1 MSTVRARFAKHNCR
15 APVCRDLILCL
26 FHTREHEVVVLKP
39 GGVDIPVTQTNC
51 IEYIH
56 LVAHYKLNVQLQQQ
70 FAAFREGLSRV
81 VPLAWL
87 RLFSQAELQ
96 VLISG
101 AEVPIDVHDLRQ
113 NTTYSGKL
121 CQRELW
127 VWEGGGAG
135 THGKVDCICD
145 FLLSY
150 RRVHCRARVYTDVL
164 ECDRGV
170 LRART
175 LSPPQVCHK
184 LQPSTLAGLQRALS
198 SFLCDVRGERAAAAE
213 CLHMHEPS

>member
-1 MSTVRARFAKHNCR
+1 M
-15 APVCRDLILCL
+15 
-26 FHTREHEVVVLKP
+26 LKR
-39 GGVDIPVTQTNC
+39 GGVDIPVTRTNC

-87 RLFSQAELQ
+87 RLFSQGELQ

-113 NTTYSGKL
+113 NTTYSGKG
-121 CQRELW
+121 RELW
-127 VWEGGGAG
+127 EDLQP
-135 THGKVDCICD
+135 HD
-145 FLLSY
+145 FLPSY
-150 RRVHCRARVYTDVL
+150 RRVHCRARVHTDVL
-164 ECDRGV
+164 ECDTGV

-175 LSPPQVCHK
+175 LSPPQVCYK
-184 LQPSTLAGLQRALS
+184 LQPSPLAGLQRALS
-198 SFLCDVRGERAAAAE
+198 SFLCDVRGERAAAAK

>member
-1 MSTVRARFAKHNCR
+1 M
-15 APVCRDLILCL
+15 
-26 FHTREHEVVVLKP
+26 LKP
-39 GGVDIPVTQTNC
+39 GGVDIPVTRTNC

-87 RLFSQAELQ
+87 RLFSQGELQ

-121 CQRELW
+121 CWRQLCEDLQC
-127 VWEGGGAG
+127 
-135 THGKVDCICD
+135 HD
-145 FLLSY
+145 FLPPY

-164 ECDRGV
+164 ECDRGF

-175 LSPPQVCHK
+175 VSPPQVCHK
-184 LQPSTLAGLQRALS
+184 LQPSPFAGLQRALS
-198 SFLCDVRGERAAAAE
+198 SFLCDVWWERAAAAK